1 MYKVFVNEKK
11 LTISKYPADIEKNLR
26 YEGFATLEIAI
37 DLLENTSC
45 PEMNVYGEEIEEI
58 WEDFTHMFKVV
69 EAAGGIVSNKDGDIL
84 FIHRLG
90 KWDLPKGK
98 IEKEE
103 SLEQA
108 ALREVEEET
117 SLKEL
122 IIENFANNTFHIYKE
137 RNGDRVLKTTYWF
150 KMNYVGNSAPVPQT
164 EEGITEVSWKDHDEI
179 LNDVFPK
186 TFQNIKLI
194 LKDSGTVLTEDDEND
209 TTENQ

>member
-1 MYKVFVNEKK
+1 MYNVFVNEKK

-26 YEGFATLEIAI
+26 FEGFATLEIAI

-45 PEMNVYGEEIEEI
+45 PQMNVYGEEIEEI
-58 WEDFTHMFKVV
+58 WEDFTHMFRVV
-69 EAAGGIVSNKDGDIL
+69 EAAGGIVSNKEGKIL

-98 IEKEE
+98 IEKDE

-117 SLKEL
+117 ALQEL
-122 IIENFANNTFHIYKE
+122 ILEEFVNSTFHVYKE

-150 KMNYVGNSAPVPQT
+150 KMSYVGEKAPVPQT
-164 EEGITEVSWKDHDEI
+164 EEGITEVSWKNQDEI
-179 LNDVFPK
+179 LQEVFPK

-194 LKDSGTVLTEDDEND
+194 LQTSGTVIDGEEEDSK
-209 TTENQ
+209 ENQ

>member
-11 LTISKYPADIEKNLR
+11 LMLSKYPEDIEKKLR
-26 YEGFATLEIAI
+26 FEGFATLEIAI

-45 PEMNVYGEEIEEI
+45 PELNVYGENIEEI

-69 EAAGGIVSNKDGDIL
+69 EAAGGVVSNKNGEIL
-84 FIHRLG
+84 FIHRIG

-98 IEKEE
+98 IEKGE

-117 SLKEL
+117 GLSEL
-122 IIENFANNTFHIYKE
+122 ILEEFLNNTFHIYTE
-137 RNGDRVLKTTYWF
+137 RNGLKILKTTYWF
-150 KMNYVGNSAPVPQT
+150 RMQYVGNETPKPQI
-164 EEGITEVSWKDHDEI
+164 EEGISEVSWKGKDAI
-179 LNDVFPK
+179 VQQVLPM

-194 LKDSGTVLTEDDEND
+194 LND
-209 TTENQ
+209 YWNLH

>member
-45 PEMNVYGEEIEEI
+45 PQMNVYGEEIEEI
-58 WEDFTHMFKVV
+58 WEDFTHMFRVV
-69 EAAGGIVSNKDGDIL
+69 EAAGGIVSNKEGKIL

-98 IEKEE
+98 IEKDE

-117 SLKEL
+117 SLQEL
-122 IIENFANNTFHIYKE
+122 ILEEFVNNTFHVYKE
-137 RNGDRVLKTTYWF
+137 RNGDRILKTTYWF
-150 KMNYVGNSAPVPQT
+150 KMSYVGEKDPVPQT
-164 EEGITEVSWKDHDEI
+164 EEGITEVSWKNQDEI
-179 LNDVFPK
+179 QQEVFPK

-194 LKDSGTVLTEDDEND
+194 LQTSGTVMHGEGEDSK
-209 TTENQ
+209 ENQ

>member
-26 YEGFATLEIAI
+26 FEGFATLEIAI

-45 PEMNVYGEEIEEI
+45 PQMNVYGEEIEEI
-58 WEDFTHMFKVV
+58 WEDFTHMFRVV
-69 EAAGGIVSNKDGDIL
+69 EAAGGIVSNKEGKIL

-98 IEKEE
+98 IEKDE

-117 SLKEL
+117 ALQEL
-122 IIENFANNTFHIYKE
+122 ILEEFINSTFHVYKE

-150 KMNYVGNSAPVPQT
+150 KMSYVGEKAPIPQT
-164 EEGITEVSWKDHDEI
+164 EEGITKVSWKNQDEI
-179 LNDVFPK
+179 LQEVFPK

-194 LKDSGTVLTEDDEND
+194 LQTSGTVIDGEEEDSKES
-209 TTENQ
+209 Q